1 MSINPLREQLLDGSA
16 HKPASIV
23 PAQPVVINKGG
34 LTSAEA
40 EEYISRYGPN
50 ELPTVEIS
58 LWWVF
63 LRQFMGTMPYML
75 ELACV
80 ISLIVE
86 DILDFAIILIMLLCN
101 GFLGF
106 YEEMKAAA
114 SLRELTDRMEQKIG
128 VVRDGKAEFLNTR
141 FLVPGDVILL
151 TGGCAVPADVDH
163 IEGDVLEVDTSSVTG
178 EPIPRKYPGDHGIHI
193 YAGCTIRAGEAYAL
207 VKKTGLNTLVGSAN
221 EDIMK
226 DKQEVKKSV
235 FEEKVLQVVKVI
247 ILVSLVDVL
256 IIFLQQGIG
265 YHEFKHSKIND
276 LLLTCLS
283 IIIASIPIA
292 LPLVIQVTMALG
304 AGKMAKK
311 YAAVV
316 TSLPALQDI
325 SSMTVLCSDKTGTL
339 TTAKIDISAEDV
351 FANTGFTKE
360 DVALYA
366 GLASNRDKLEDA
378 IDRSVIK
385 HFDVVF
391 GGSDKAMALSSAYTK
406 VRGVGFNPIY
416 KRVLFEFSHPKHGRV
431 TIVKGLVSKIL
442 DTADGGVDEA
452 ADQWK
457 VENLEAIRENVKK
470 IDYDFA
476 KDGYKTLGV
485 ALKINDGPFKF
496 VGILPMLDPPRIDS
510 AETIKNLVNAG
521 INVKMITGDHLNIAI
536 TTARKI
542 GMGVNIHSGE
552 ATRVGSHDRDE
563 LILNADGF
571 AQVLPKDKREVVLVL
586 KKTFEKVVGMTG
598 DGVNDAPALSAAQC
612 GIAVDDATDAAQKA
626 AAIILRSPGLSAI
639 YHGVVESRRIFRKLK
654 SYVTYRFGATIQI
667 VAVLTIL
674 ILASNCSINSLFVII
689 LALFND
695 ITMLPI
701 AYDNQQA
708 SAKPENPD
716 VTKLL
721 LMAGCFGAMETFFS
735 MIFAYGASETDL
747 FSSDLDV
754 SGCGTS
760 FQGSMWLQ
768 IFIAAELLIFS
779 ARAPT
784 YMWYSIRPSNSLFCS
799 VMAGNIIATIMANS
813 SSTFGKIPGKDI
825 VLIWVYDFLCVIII
839 DILKVQLLLFLGEET
854 AVLPD
859 KEDLP
864 VLKPS
869 DRFSVDLE
877 NNQQIDALV
886 SAVDRGRQSYSK
898 SRMSEWISKS
908 ETSNT
913 SRSSQQKAMS
923 IASRISNGSHRH
935 SGRYSVSITLPAST
949 VNTNQSNL
957 LRGSISSSIQIKP
970 NTPANKKL
978 F

>member
-1 MSINPLREQLLDGSA
+1 MSTNPLREQLLDS
-16 HKPASIV
+16 HQPTPAIPPLSS
-23 PAQPVVINKGG
+23 VINKGG
-34 LTSAEA
+34 LTSVEA
-40 EEYISRYGPN
+40 EEYISKYGYN

-58 LWWVF
+58 LWWVL

-75 ELACV
+75 ELACL
-80 ISLIVE
+80 ISLIVT
-86 DILDFAIILIMLLCN
+86 DYLDFAIILIMLLCN

-114 SLRELTDRMEQKIG
+114 SLRELTDRMEQRIG

-151 TGGCAVPADVDH
+151 TGGCSVPADVDH
-163 IEGDVLEVDTSSVTG
+163 IDGDVLEVDTSSVTG
-178 EPIPRKYPGDHGIHI
+178 EPIPRKYPGDHGNHI
-193 YAGCTIRAGEAYAL
+193 YAGCTVRAGEAYAL
-207 VKKTGLNTLVGSAN
+207 VKKTGLNTMVGSAN

-247 ILVSLVDVL
+247 ILVSLGDVL
-256 IIFLQQGIG
+256 IIFFQQGIG
-265 YHEFKHSKIND
+265 YHEFKHSKVND

-292 LPLVIQVTMALG
+292 LPLVLQVTMALG

-325 SSMTVLCSDKTGTL
+325 SSMTILCSDKTGTL

-385 HFDVVF
+385 HFDKVF
-391 GGSDKAMALSSAYTK
+391 GSSEKAMAISSAYTK

-457 VENLEAIRENVKK
+457 VENLETIRDNVKK
-470 IDYDFA
+470 IDYNFA

-485 ALKINDGPFKF
+485 ALKLNDGPFKF
-496 VGILPMLDPPRIDS
+496 VGILPMLDPPRVDS

-542 GMGVNIHSGE
+542 GMGTNIHAGE

-612 GIAVDDATDAAQKA
+612 GVAVDDATDAAQKA

-674 ILASNCSINSLFVII
+674 ILVSDCSINSLFVII

-716 VTKLL
+716 VNKLL
-721 LMAGCFGAMETFFS
+721 IMAGCFGAMETFFS
-735 MIFAYGASETDL
+735 MIFAYGASDTDL
-747 FSSDLDV
+747 FNSDLNV
-754 SGCGTS
+754 QGCGTA

-784 YMWYSIRPSNSLFCS
+784 YMWFYIRPSNSLFCS
-799 VMAGNIIATIMANS
+799 VMAGNIIATILANS

-825 VLIWVYDFLCVIII
+825 ILIWAYDFICIIII

-864 VLKPS
+864 ILKPS

-886 SAVDRGRQSYSK
+886 SAVDKERQSYSK
-898 SRMSEWISKS
+898 SRMSEWINKS
-908 ETSNT
+908 GNT
-913 SRSSQQKAMS
+913 SIRSSQQKALS
-923 IASRISNGSHRH
+923 ISNNRISNS
-935 SGRYSVSITLPAST
+935 SIRNSDRFSTSIILPAST
-949 VNTNQSNL
+949 VNANQSNL
-957 LRGSISSSIQIKP
+957 LRGSLSSSINIKP

>member
-1 MSINPLREQLLDGSA
+1 
-16 HKPASIV
+16 
-23 PAQPVVINKGG
+23 
-34 LTSAEA
+34 
-40 EEYISRYGPN
+40 
-50 ELPTVEIS
+50 
-58 LWWVF
+58 
-63 LRQFMGTMPYML
+63 
-75 ELACV
+75 
-80 ISLIVE
+80 
-86 DILDFAIILIMLLCN
+86 
-101 GFLGF
+101 
-106 YEEMKAAA
+106 
-114 SLRELTDRMEQKIG
+114 
-128 VVRDGKAEFLNTR
+128 
-141 FLVPGDVILL
+141 
-151 TGGCAVPADVDH
+151 
-163 IEGDVLEVDTSSVTG
+163 
-178 EPIPRKYPGDHGIHI
+178 
-193 YAGCTIRAGEAYAL
+193 
-207 VKKTGLNTLVGSAN
+207 
-221 EDIMK
+221 
-226 DKQEVKKSV
+226 
-235 FEEKVLQVVKVI
+235 
-247 ILVSLVDVL
+247 
-256 IIFLQQGIG
+256 
-265 YHEFKHSKIND
+265 
-276 LLLTCLS
+276 
-283 IIIASIPIA
+283 
-292 LPLVIQVTMALG
+292 
-304 AGKMAKK
+304 
-311 YAAVV
+311 
-316 TSLPALQDI
+316 
-325 SSMTVLCSDKTGTL
+325 
-339 TTAKIDISAEDV
+339 
-351 FANTGFTKE
+351 
-360 DVALYA
+360 
-366 GLASNRDKLEDA
+366 
-378 IDRSVIK
+378 
-385 HFDVVF
+385 
-391 GGSDKAMALSSAYTK
+391 
-406 VRGVGFNPIY
+406 
-416 KRVLFEFSHPKHGRV
+416 
-431 TIVKGLVSKIL
+431 
-442 DTADGGVDEA
+442 
-452 ADQWK
+452 
-457 VENLEAIRENVKK
+457 
-470 IDYDFA
+470 
-476 KDGYKTLGV
+476 
-485 ALKINDGPFKF
+485 
-496 VGILPMLDPPRIDS
+496 
-510 AETIKNLVNAG
+510 
-521 INVKMITGDHLNIAI
+521 
-536 TTARKI
+536 
-542 GMGVNIHSGE
+542 
-552 ATRVGSHDRDE
+552 
-563 LILNADGF
+563 
-571 AQVLPKDKREVVLVL
+571 
-586 KKTFEKVVGMTG
+586 
-598 DGVNDAPALSAAQC
+598 VNDAPALSAAQC